1 MKYTECFHFVIVEY
15 NIMFTPPSLGIQKN
29 HLAHSN
35 SLCSSHASYQF
46 LPCFWSVCG
55 IYMWHMSYTHTPEL
69 IYILVSMFT
78 ELQNHFMKWNFAPLI
93 GKHVSNLRD
102 VCTISRVVL
111 SSMVNKICLPQ
122 NVFSLRKIDSS
133 AVYKE
138 CIDNDSN
145 HVNKGFKSYAV

>member
-1 MKYTECFHFVIVEY
+1 
-15 NIMFTPPSLGIQKN
+15 
-29 HLAHSN
+29 
-35 SLCSSHASYQF
+35 
-46 LPCFWSVCG
+46 
-55 IYMWHMSYTHTPEL
+55 
-69 IYILVSMFT
+69 
-78 ELQNHFMKWNFAPLI
+78 MKWNFAPLI

-145 HVNKGFKSYAV
+145 QVNKGVKSYAV